1 MLRDMHGGFRSDVDA
16 LTQEQFVHQPA
27 EGANTAAF
35 LLWHPIRFEDNMLA
49 QQAGQEPLWAAE
61 KWNERLGLADEDL
74 GTGFTEDQV
83 KAFAP
88 AKEDLMAYAEA
99 VWERTPGFLEPLT
112 SDRLDIAPNPERPRM
127 TVGRSLANFV
137 VGHGWL
143 HLGELRFVKGLMGM
157 PFAR

>member
-1 MLRDMHGGFRSDVDA
+1 
-16 LTQEQFVHQPA
+16 
-27 EGANTAAF
+27 
-35 LLWHPIRFEDNMLA
+35 MLA